1 MAKNSKPLH
10 YLVHPSLITTD
21 TMLEYI
27 RKGHTVTSMACAT
40 IDDMLNADLIIGPS
54 CYRLSTET
62 IHLLE
67 LATKA
72 ERASKYGK
80 KE

>member
-1 MAKNSKPLH
+1 MNTPT
-10 YLVHPSLITTD
+10 II
-21 TMLEYI
+21 EYI
-27 RKGHTVTSMACAT
+27 RKGHIVTSMAVAT
-40 IDDMLNADLIIGPS
+40 IDDILGADLIIGPS
-54 CYRLSTET
+54 CYRLTTET
-62 IHLLE
+62 IHLLD